1 MIDSMKLKVKITGPK
16 VHDVGYRP
24 FLTEIAMSLALRGFE
39 VYNDEEEGRQVVVA
53 LVEGDEPRI
62 SKFSKAANMQ
72 CPQIAIVDVAKSED
86 YAGEV
91 MPMWQFASISTA
103 TQMNKAIPL
112 LLAVKEN
119 TDIIPEMRDDLKAVR
134 KNTDL
139 VPEMRDDLKATKKI
153 TKASLDEI
161 KGLREDI
168 QPGYAMNLRQVQADV
183 RAIKDRL
190 KMP

>member
-1 MIDSMKLKVKITGPK
+1 MKLKVKITGPK

-39 VYNDEEEGRQVVVA
+39 VYNDEEDGRQVVVA
-53 LVEGDEPRI
+53 IAEGDEQRI
-62 SKFSKAANMQ
+62 DKFSSTAKMNY
-72 CPQIAIVDVAKSED
+72 PQLAIVDGLKSED

-91 MPMWQFASISTA
+91 MPLWQFASISTA

-119 TDIIPEMRDDLKAVR
+119 TDTIPEMRDDLKAVR

-139 VPEMRDDLKATKKI
+139 IPEIRDDLKAVKKN
-153 TKASLDEI
+153 TEATLDEI
-161 KGLREDI
+161 KGLKEDI
-168 QPGYAMNLRQVQADV
+168 QPGYAMNFRQIQADV

-190 KMP
+190 GMP